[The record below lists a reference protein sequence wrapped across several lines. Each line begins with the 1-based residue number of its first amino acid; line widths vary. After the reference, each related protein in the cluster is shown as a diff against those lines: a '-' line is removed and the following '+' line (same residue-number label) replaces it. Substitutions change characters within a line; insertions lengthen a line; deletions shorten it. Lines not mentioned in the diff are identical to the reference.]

1 MAARGAS
8 SLAFG
13 LTDATSKVR
22 INVTRKHRRLAAR
35 TNTAKIKKDEGS
47 RVNTVAR
54 SVIMQE
60 LDSLLPDFHRWY
72 RQHEGKNDFR
82 LVLEQLTGFHK
93 VYALSIRRPTTV
105 TAMDPE
111 WLLEMMAALFVVHQK
126 CAVLVATTLYD
137 FLRFLRDSE
146 RWSGS
151 QAAYLE
157 ARAVLRAAIFEDV
170 ISPFRLAGESV
181 K

>member
-1 MAARGAS
+1 MAGRGAS

-22 INVTRKHRRLAAR
+22 INVTRKQRRLAAR
-35 TNTAKIKKDEGS
+35 RKPAKIKKNDGS
-47 RVNTVAR
+47 RVNIVAR

-60 LDSLLPDFHRWY
+60 LDSVLPDFHRWY
-72 RQHEGKNDFR
+72 REHEGKNDFR
-82 LVLEQLTGFHK
+82 LVLEQLTGFYK
-93 VYALSIRRPTTV
+93 VYALSSRRQTTV

-111 WLLEMMAALFVVHQK
+111 WLLEMMAAFFVVHQK

-157 ARAVLRAAIFEDV
+157 ARAVLRAAIFEDIV
-170 ISPFRLAGESV
+170 SPFRPAGESV
-181 K
+181 R